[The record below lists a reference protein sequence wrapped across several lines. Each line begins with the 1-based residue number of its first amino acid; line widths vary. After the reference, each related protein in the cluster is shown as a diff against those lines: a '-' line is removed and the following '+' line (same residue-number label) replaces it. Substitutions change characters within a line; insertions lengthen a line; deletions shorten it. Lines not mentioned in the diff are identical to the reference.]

1 VGTHLAVIATLALA
15 ILFSPETLVL
25 GLVVASDKS
34 VPRQT
39 SFAFAF
45 GAIAGIAFATGIG
58 VLIAYLTG
66 TGSGSPAEHTSWPG
80 FVVRVVI
87 ALALLVIGLY
97 RAVNAVRHKPI
108 PDVSEPDHQ
117 PGRLRTRMTKRFP
130 GLARQL
136 NPDAD
141 LPVRRRI
148 ARAALAGFAVCGLH
162 PKVFP
167 IAIAAG
173 HQLLDITDAT
183 DRALGIV
190 VFAVIALV
198 PAVAPA
204 VIELVSP
211 GAAGRIKDGY
221 ERFMKVHGRW
231 VTAVL
236 LLAVAA
242 FVGHNALEHLPK
254 G

>member
-1 VGTHLAVIATLALA
+1 MGTHLAVLATLALA

-25 GLVVASDKS
+25 GLVVASDKV
-34 VPRQT
+34 VPRQA

-45 GAIAGIAFATGIG
+45 GAIAGITFATSIG

-66 TGSGSPAEHTSWPG
+66 TEGGSTPHHTSWPG
-80 FVVRVVI
+80 FLVRVVI
-87 ALALLVIGLY
+87 ALALLVIGVY
-97 RAVNAVRHKPI
+97 RAINAVRHKPI
-108 PDVSEPDHQ
+108 PDVSDPDYQ
-117 PGRLRTRMTKRFP
+117 PSGLRARITEHFP
-130 GLARQL
+130 ALARQL
-136 NPDAD
+136 NPGAD
-141 LPVRRRI
+141 LPVRQRI
-148 ARAALAGFAVCGLH
+148 TRAALAGFTVCGLH

-173 HQLLDITDAT
+173 HQLLNITDVS

-231 VTAVL
+231 VTAIL
-236 LLAVAA
+236 LLAVAV
-242 FVGHNALEHLPK
+242 FVGHNALEHMPR

>member
-1 VGTHLAVIATLALA
+1 
-15 ILFSPETLVL
+15 VL
-25 GLVVASDKS
+25 GLVVASDKV

-45 GAIAGIAFATGIG
+45 GAIAGITFATGIG

-66 TGSGSPAEHTSWPG
+66 TESAATSHHGSWPG
-80 FVVRVVI
+80 FLVRVVI

-97 RAVNAVRHKPI
+97 RAVNAIRHKPI

-117 PGRLRTRMTKRFP
+117 PSRLRARITERFP
-130 GLARQL
+130 ALAGQL
-136 NPDAD
+136 NPEAD

-148 ARAALAGFAVCGLH
+148 TRAALAGFAVCGLH

-173 HQLLDITDAT
+173 HQLLDITDASE
-183 DRALGIV
+183 RALGIV

-204 VIELVSP
+204 VIELGSP

-236 LLAVAA
+236 LLAVAL
-242 FVGHNALEHLPK
+242 FVGSNALEHLPPR